1 MEKLY
6 IRSEDLLKDSFQL
19 AWNVYESGFKPNYIV
34 GVWRGGAP
42 IGIAVQEFLSVL
54 GVKSDHVAIRTSYYS
69 GIDAKKDTV
78 QVYGL
83 NYVIRKLESEDRLLI
98 VDDVHDT
105 GNSISQIITDLKKA
119 CKKNTPEIRV
129 ATPFFKPEKNLTDN
143 VPDYY
148 LHETNKW
155 LVFPHELE
163 GLSIEE
169 IEINKPELKDLIS
182 NIKNYFARKEN
193 SQFFFLNLLAFI
205 FINVFFYR
213 IAEHGTDR
221 SAQILIFLFFIY
233 ILSLRGSYKYFY
245 NIN

>member
-19 AWNVYESGFKPNYIV
+19 AWNVYKSGFRPNYIV

-54 GVKSDHVAIRTSYYS
+54 GVKSDHVAIRTSYYT
-69 GIDAKKDTV
+69 GIDAKKDSV

-119 CKKNTPEIRV
+119 CKKNTPEIKI
-129 ATPFFKPEKNLTDN
+129 ATPYYKPNKNESEHK
-143 VPDYY
+143 PDYY
-148 LHETNKW
+148 LHKTDQW

-163 GLSIEE
+163 GLSLEE
-169 IEINKPELKDLIS
+169 IQKNKPELQDLMDQ
-182 NIKNYFARKEN
+182 IKEY
-193 SQFFFLNLLAFI
+193 L
-205 FINVFFYR
+205 
-213 IAEHGTDR
+213 
-221 SAQILIFLFFIY
+221 
-233 ILSLRGSYKYFY
+233 
-245 NIN
+245 

>member
-54 GVKSDHVAIRTSYYS
+54 GVKSDHVAIRTSYYT
-69 GIDAKKDTV
+69 GIDAKKDSV

-119 CKKNTPEIRV
+119 CKKNTPVIKI
-129 ATPFFKPEKNLTDN
+129 ATPYYKP
-143 VPDYY
+143 
-148 LHETNKW
+148 NK
-155 LVFPHELE
+155 
-163 GLSIEE
+163 
-169 IEINKPELKDLIS
+169 
-182 NIKNYFARKEN
+182 
-193 SQFFFLNLLAFI
+193 
-205 FINVFFYR
+205 
-213 IAEHGTDR
+213 
-221 SAQILIFLFFIY
+221 
-233 ILSLRGSYKYFY
+233 
-245 NIN
+245 NINYGGKIS

>member
-54 GVKSDHVAIRTSYYS
+54 GVKSDHVAIRTSYYT
-69 GIDAKKDTV
+69 GIDAKKDSV

-119 CKKNTPEIRV
+119 CKKNT
-129 ATPFFKPEKNLTDN
+129 
-143 VPDYY
+143 
-148 LHETNKW
+148 
-155 LVFPHELE
+155 
-163 GLSIEE
+163 S
-169 IEINKPELKDLIS
+169 
-182 NIKNYFARKEN
+182 
-193 SQFFFLNLLAFI
+193 
-205 FINVFFYR
+205 
-213 IAEHGTDR
+213 
-221 SAQILIFLFFIY
+221 
-233 ILSLRGSYKYFY
+233 
-245 NIN
+245 